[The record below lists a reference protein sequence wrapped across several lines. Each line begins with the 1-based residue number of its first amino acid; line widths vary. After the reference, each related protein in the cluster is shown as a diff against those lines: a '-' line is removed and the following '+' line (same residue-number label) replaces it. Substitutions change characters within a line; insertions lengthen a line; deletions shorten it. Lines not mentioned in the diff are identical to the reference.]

1 MKKFWSLLLCAVMLI
16 HICGCEAAQTKESGH
31 AVTLTLACWVS
42 DTQVQELADQFNEL
56 HADYQIQI
64 KSYFTGDGNVDAALD
79 RMNAELVSGDRPD
92 LFYLDSMDVMALV
105 NSGILADLKPFM
117 ENDEG
122 FSASDYFSNIWE
134 AFELGGALYELAPC
148 FNIACFYG
156 PKTLLGDRKGWTCS
170 EAEQFITENKES
182 EPLFRIGRT
191 DMMTYLAQFSVQN
204 YIDIEK
210 GTCNF
215 ETDSFYE
222 LLKLA
227 KSFPVSGSAEYV
239 IYDGWLQNF
248 VDYYDA
254 RITLGGPLTLVGYPS
269 EGADG
274 PCAMALTS
282 FGIGAATEHP
292 DACWDFLKL
301 MLTEENQQ
309 EIWDSWGFPISKE
322 VLRKELYSATL
333 DGSDPE
339 SLLYQWYGD
348 AGKEKTPLDTEES
361 EYLLQVIE
369 AISAARLRYEDV
381 TNIILSEAQ
390 AYFHED
396 KTEEETTK
404 IIQNRVSIFLSEQ
417 Q

>member
-1 MKKFWSLLLCAVMLI
+1 MLCTVILI
-16 HICGCEAAQTKESGH
+16 NVCGCESLQTNESNN
-31 AVTLTLACWVS
+31 AVTLILACWVS
-42 DTQVQELADQFNEL
+42 DTQVQEMVNQFNEL
-56 HADYQIQI
+56 HSEYQIQI
-64 KSYFTGDGNVDAALD
+64 KSYFTGDENVNAALD
-79 RMNAELVSGDRPD
+79 RMNAELVSGDKPD
-92 LFYLDSMDVMALV
+92 IFYLDSMNVMALV
-105 NSGILADLKPFM
+105 NSGILADLKPFL
-117 ENDEG
+117 ENDDS
-122 FSASDYFSNIWE
+122 FFASKYFSNIWE
-134 AFELGGALYELAPC
+134 LFEINGSLYELAPC

-156 PKTLLGDRKGWTCS
+156 PQTLLGDMKGWTFS
-170 EAEQFITENKES
+170 EAEQFIDATTENV
-182 EPLFRIGRT
+182 PLFRIGRT
-191 DMMTYLAQFSVQN
+191 DMMAYMAQFSVQN

-215 ETDSFYE
+215 ETNSFYE

-227 KSFPVSGSAEYV
+227 KSFPISGNSEYL
-239 IYDGWLQNF
+239 IYDGWLQSF

-254 RITLGGPLTLVGYPS
+254 RINLGCPLTLVGYPA

-282 FGIGAATEHP
+282 FGISTTTEHP

-301 MLTEENQQ
+301 MLTEDNQ
-309 EIWDSWGFPISKE
+309 EKIWGNWGFPISRE
-322 VLRKELYSATL
+322 VLSKELYSATL

-348 AGKEKTPLDTEES
+348 AGKEKTPLNTEETD
-361 EYLLQVIE
+361 YLLQVIE
-369 AISAARLRYEDV
+369 DISSARLRYEDV

-390 AYFHED
+390 AYFNED
-396 KTEEETTK
+396 KTEEEAAK